1 MNTPLLPETSNTLS
15 VDGRTARR
23 DRGRTAVLEAALD
36 LFEEE
41 NLEPTPEQI
50 ALRAG
55 VSTRSV
61 YRYFQDRDELV
72 RAIIAHKQLKILPLF
87 HIENIGKGDLDTRL
101 SRLVDSRL
109 RVYDATGATARAM
122 AIKASSDPVIHEQIQ
137 FRKSVFREQ
146 VENNF
151 RQEFDRMTTSQRSTS
166 LNAIDALTQLD
177 VLDRFHV
184 DLQLSLDETR
194 DVLIASIQALLTIAS
209 HPAS

>member
-1 MNTPLLPETSNTLS
+1 MNTPLLPETSNTPS

-87 HIENIGKGDLDTRL
+87 HIENIGKGDLDSRL
-101 SRLVDSRL
+101 SGLVDSRL
-109 RVYDATGATARAM
+109 RVYDAIGATARAM
-122 AIKASSDPVIHEQIQ
+122 AIKA
-137 FRKSVFREQ
+137 
-146 VENNF
+146 
-151 RQEFDRMTTSQRSTS
+151 
-166 LNAIDALTQLD
+166 
-177 VLDRFHV
+177 
-184 DLQLSLDETR
+184 
-194 DVLIASIQALLTIAS
+194 
-209 HPAS
+209 